1 MVLRGSFGSPVL
13 RVRCGRCCVGMR
25 LHPFVPL
32 LAALALASCGG
43 GSGSDSAGPTTTSPD
58 RDAARLRLEECMR
71 DHGVD
76 VESGKPIQ
84 GRNGELDEAMK
95 ACERFRDEAFGE
107 LSDEDRQELQDQVT
121 ELTQCLRD
129 HGVDAPDVKVGDG
142 GATFRMRAR
151 PDDADTKEAME
162 ACRDKMPR
170 RGEPR

>member
-1 MVLRGSFGSPVL
+1 
-13 RVRCGRCCVGMR
+13 MR
-25 LHPFVPL
+25 LHPFVLL

-43 GSGSDSAGPTTTSPD
+43 GTGSESSGSSTTSSD

-76 VESGKPIQ
+76 VQPGKPIQ
-84 GRNGELDEAMK
+84 GRRGDLDEAMK
-95 ACERFRDEAFGE
+95 ACDKFREQAFGE
-107 LSDEDRQELQDQVT
+107 LSEEDEQELQDQVT

-151 PDDADTKEAME
+151 PDDPDTKEAME
-162 ACRDKMPR
+162 ACRDEMPR

>member
-1 MVLRGSFGSPVL
+1 
-13 RVRCGRCCVGMR
+13 MR

-84 GRNGELDEAMK
+84 GRKGELDEAMK

-129 HGVDAPDVKVGDG
+129 HGVDAPDVKIGDAG
-142 GATFRMRAR
+142 VTFRMRAR